1 MNILHNALHSVF
13 GLFLV
18 RNVDSILGELGTTL
32 TRLEKAV
39 QQHDA
44 RGFKLTEKA
53 RKLHGESAMAHTEA
67 DRAQRVAE
75 KIRALVD

>member
-18 RNVDSILGELGTTL
+18 RNVDSILGDLGTTL
-32 TRLEKAV
+32 ARLEKAV

-44 RGFKLTEKA
+44 RGTKLADKA
-53 RKLHGESAMAHTEA
+53 HALKAKAMSAHSEA
-67 DRAQRVAE
+67 GRAERVAL